1 MRQSPTYQIDRVREP
16 TILPSP
22 SVRPLSGPSI
32 VLFALFLL
40 ALAGCAAG
48 RPPPAPPPPAPE
60 AGRTIVVQHPWDG
73 DAARVVYRR
82 GTVYQEEAMREI
94 ASVFRDRRSGDVHPV
109 EPALVDLLW
118 DLRAALGLPEDHP
131 VHIVSGYRS
140 PATNASSRRRGRA
153 AAKSL
158 HMEGRAADI
167 RIPGVTGAAVAR
179 AARDLGRG
187 GWAHYRGSDHVHV
200 DTGPVRTWRTR

>member
-1 MRQSPTYQIDRVREP
+1 MRQCLPDQIDRVREP
-16 TILPSP
+16 IILPRP
-22 SVRPLSGPSI
+22 SVRPSSGLPTT
-32 VLFALFLL
+32 LFALLLL
-40 ALAGCAAG
+40 ALSGCAAG
-48 RPPPAPPPPAPE
+48 RPPPVPPPEPE
-60 AGRTIVVQHPWDG
+60 TGRTIVVRHPWDG
-73 DAARVVYRR
+73 DAAHVVYRR
-82 GTVYQEEAMREI
+82 GAVYQDGAMREI
-94 ASVFRDRRSGDVHPV
+94 ASVFRDRRSGAVHPV

-131 VHIVSGYRS
+131 IHIVSGYRS
-140 PATNASSRRRGRA
+140 SATNASSRRKSRA
-153 AAKSL
+153 AANSL

-167 RIPGVTGAAVAR
+167 RIPGVTGAVVAR